1 MANGLINL
9 QTDLTSLKYSS
20 MPLGSDKPLITKNIG
35 QAPGSQIGT
44 EISRRIDDT
53 SRIAQMLISK
63 PGLKFIGNQALLQQV
78 NIQDKLQKSRDKGRT
93 GAGAIIQQAL
103 STVKQTA
110 KILGSTLA
118 QVPVNGTGTHF
129 VYAFRTDTYLQPV
142 GGNQRSAFAQFFG
155 AGGIEGAQYALR
167 GETVPGVAE
176 TKFFADT
183 REDSIYSYGT
193 AIREDYNEVPNY
205 LRPDNSVL
213 DREPKTQAEQGTPIK
228 VSPVNGPRN
237 TTLYANESDGISNA
251 SNTLDAAV
259 AYANDETKYRQQSGK
274 SKKFDPSNP
283 LGSTYLVQKQSV
295 QTLNGNITKE
305 KRFRLGDQ
313 GASAT
318 KAKRLAKRTNQYWF
332 MSDGIASD
340 EVDKINALSPSD
352 GKIEAGDSTDYV
364 QRVLLGGQTAGR
376 DLIKFRFH
384 ILTADGKEKVL
395 YFRAF
400 LDSFTDNYSG
410 TWNPVKYLG
419 RAEDFQIY
427 GGFQRKISLSFKIA
441 AATRLEMRPLYE
453 KMIWLASATAPT
465 YASGG
470 QFMRGTITKITV
482 GDYIYEQPG
491 VLNSVNYTWN
501 VEYPW
506 EVAVTQPEQLGQDDF
521 EQELPMV
528 LDCSIDFTPIHT
540 FTPVTGLKSYITTKT
555 TEGGNAGLTDIDNEN
570 TGIEP
575 VPEISATQA
584 AGPPLNVRVQ
594 SIEEV
599 DAMFDISDTSP
610 AETAQGL
617 TSEAPIQLE
626 EVVIKRTFIGPKR
639 APKTDSLPGQAPN
652 TDSFRFFNFPGTA

>member
-63 PGLKFIGNQALLQQV
+63 PGIKYLLHEAQLQQIGVGDRIRKAQKGGKSLVGAVLGQLGNTAV
-78 NIQDKLQKSRDKGRT
+78 NTL
-93 GAGAIIQQAL
+93 
-103 STVKQTA
+103 
-110 KILGSTLA
+110 KIVGSTLA

-129 VYAFRTDTYLQPV
+129 LKGFKTDTYLQPKDSS
-142 GGNQRSAFAQFFG
+142 GTNAFTRFFG
-155 AGGIEGAQYALR
+155 AGGVEGAQYALR
-167 GETVPGVAE
+167 GETVPGQVKNSNFYTE
-176 TKFFADT
+176 GQ
-183 REDSIYSYGT
+183 DSLYTSPRKNTG
-193 AIREDYNEVPNY
+193 
-205 LRPDNSVL
+205 
-213 DREPKTQAEQGTPIK
+213 QGILPSLNLSQT
-228 VSPVNGPRN
+228 
-237 TTLYANESDGISNA
+237 
-251 SNTLDAAV
+251 SNTYLPPASGGDIDNAILATQLGNEDALGNLTRTYEDVKAV
-259 AYANDETKYRQQSGK
+259 KRQNDETPPTDTTDKFPKKGISGNSEVFDQANPTL
-274 SKKFDPSNP
+274 SK
-283 LGSTYLVQKQSV
+283 YLVQKQSV

-313 GASAT
+313 GASST
-318 KAKRLAKRTNQYWF
+318 PDKQFAKKTNQYWF
-332 MSDGIASD
+332 MSDDVAPKNSP

-441 AATRLEMRPLYE
+441 AATRVEMRPLYE

-465 YASGG
+465 YATGG

-501 VEYPW
+501 TEYPW
-506 EVAVTQPEQLGQDDF
+506 EVAVTQPEQLGIDDF

-599 DAMFDISDTSP
+599 DAMFGMGPQLNVRDRQSIEEIDAMFDTAPPP
-610 AETAQGL
+610 AVMGPPLNVQNRQSL
-617 TSEAPIQLE
+617 MSLE
-626 EVVIKRTFIGPKR
+626 EL
-639 APKTDSLPGQAPN
+639 DSMF
-652 TDSFRFFNFPGTA
+652 DI